1 MVVDGTAVLF
11 GFLFLADLTAW
22 FQAPSVWRI
31 ISMTLIYFVFCIAV
45 YLIRKLESESPP
57 GIVPQWLLKREA
69 MAVLAVLFSL
79 TLAVL
84 MLDQMGYW
92 DSIFVVDDRKLGA
105 GESSA
110 LFVYAPGAFIATAL
124 FYVLVLSGQV
134 RETILRQSRR
144 YAPLALMGLLGVN
157 GMLLLLTAVLHSLNL
172 AWWLTLPALLLLF
185 APPRIWV
192 LAKRPS
198 AFPLI
203 TFLLLIVVYT
213 WL

>member
-1 MVVDGTAVLF
+1 
-11 GFLFLADLTAW
+11 
-22 FQAPSVWRI
+22 
-31 ISMTLIYFVFCIAV
+31 
-45 YLIRKLESESPP
+45 
-57 GIVPQWLLKREA
+57 

-92 DSIFVVDDRKLGA
+92 DSIFVVNDRKLGA

-124 FYVLVLSGQV
+124 FYVLVLSGKV
-134 RETILRQSRR
+134 RESILRQSRR
-144 YAPLALMGLLGVN
+144 YAPLALLGLVGVN
-157 GMLLLLTAVLHSLNL
+157 GMMMMMTAVLHSLNL
-172 AWWLTLPALLLLF
+172 NWWLILPALLLLF
-185 APPRIWV
+185 GPPRIWV

-198 AFPLI
+198 PLPLI
-203 TFLLLIVVYT
+203 TFLLLVGVYA